1 MEASPATK
9 LAFVM
14 VGLPARG
21 KTFIARKI
29 ARYLAWSGRR
39 TKVFNVGSYRRER
52 VGSRQRH
59 SFFDPRNDA
68 GKGALRQVALAALGA
83 PLAFLQ
89 EGGEVAIYDATN
101 NTRDRRD
108 LVRARCAAMGV
119 EVVFVESI

>member
-1 MEASPATK
+1 MGLSGMVEGPHYSAHPPMPASPASPK

-68 GKGALRQVALAALGA
+68 GKAARRQVALNTLDDA
-83 PLAFLQ
+83 LAFLQ

-101 NTRDRRD
+101 NT
-108 LVRARCAAMGV
+108 
-119 EVVFVESI
+119 